1 MDVAASATALDGANT
16 MPLQTAAWLRA
27 NQPSLTDSLAELD
40 LRERIVAQ
48 RAGDFDELVPYF
60 RLALA
65 VSRTHPVRRDEVLG
79 RAETVQRRL
88 VETLAICDR
97 LHHDPAIAK
106 LSAHWSEP
114 LAEIPE
120 IQ

>member
-1 MDVAASATALDGANT
+1 MTATALDGANT

-27 NQPSLTDSLAELD
+27 NQRSLTDSLAELD

-48 RAGDFDELVPYF
+48 RAGDFDELAPYF

-65 VSRTHPVRRDEVLG
+65 RARSPLGASRFSGARRRPSG
-79 RAETVQRRL
+79 GSSRRSRS
-88 VETLAICDR
+88 VIGSTTT
-97 LHHDPAIAK
+97 P
-106 LSAHWSEP
+106 LSRDCAPTSSAP